1 MNYGAHGRDLL
12 LELKRSSGQVGGRG
26 RCAPSLPAYN
36 DRLVRACL
44 EDLNVHVQAL
54 QDQVQAASTTT
65 SSAAST
71 SSSQQDS
78 SSNKFSNN
86 VRPSLMLQKAAID
99 RNKRCLLAYHQ
110 ARCQAIAEAY
120 WKNADL
126 GSKSINTSTGSSN
139 NGNQSNNNNVSNLSP
154 AEDEF
159 RKRYHEIVQKYTS
172 DLSGEYSGIL
182 DDDLRSHLHPPVQ
195 PVSMVQVR
203 VLKNDNNNGNGGGGG
218 PIVLESGQ
226 TVHLGRPGALHYL
239 LFSDVESMIRDGSME
254 LLSTEE
260 EENQPQNAFLARG

>member
-1 MNYGAHGRDLL
+1 MNYGAHGRELL

-26 RCAPSLPAYN
+26 RSAPSLPAYN
-36 DRLVRACL
+36 DRLVRGCL
-44 EDLNVHVQAL
+44 EDLQVHVQAL
-54 QDQVQAASTTT
+54 QDQVQASTT
-65 SSAAST
+65 ST
-71 SSSQQDS
+71 SSGGGNDNNGSQQQDKVVS
-78 SSNKFSNN
+78 TN
-86 VRPSLMLQKAAID
+86 VRPSLLLQKAAID

-110 ARCQAIAEAY
+110 ARCQAITEAY
-120 WKNADL
+120 WKNVDL
-126 GSKSINTSTGSSN
+126 GGSSKSKNNSSSN
-139 NGNQSNNNNVSNLSP
+139 NNSNLSP

-159 RKRYHEIVQKYTS
+159 RRRYHEIVQKYTS
-172 DLSGEYSGIL
+172 DLSGDSGIL
-182 DDDLRSHLHPPVQ
+182 DDNDLRSHLHPPVQ

-203 VLKNDNNNGNGGGGG
+203 VLKTPHAENGDNDDGNENG

-260 EENQPQNAFLARG
+260 EENQPQNALVRG